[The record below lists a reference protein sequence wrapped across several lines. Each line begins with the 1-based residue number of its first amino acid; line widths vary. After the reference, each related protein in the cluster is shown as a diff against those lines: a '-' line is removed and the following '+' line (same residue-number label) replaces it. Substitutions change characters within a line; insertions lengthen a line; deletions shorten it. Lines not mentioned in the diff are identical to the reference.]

1 MNSVLAGS
9 WMRPW
14 LMVWI
19 WIVVAGVS
27 GCKPAILQ
35 APITPSPEPPP
46 PTAAPTQLPPTPTVT
61 PLPFWTAT
69 PESTPPPTAI
79 PTPTEPACW
88 LEGGQVDFAALQT
101 DLLRF
106 PLDVRVYTPPCY
118 AQEPGTRYPVL
129 YLIHGQSFTDD
140 QWDRLGV
147 DEHLDALIAAR
158 EVPPFLVVMPRD
170 REWTQSNQDPFGK
183 AFIEVLLPWVEANY
197 RTLPE
202 RKYRAVGGLS
212 RGAGWAVHFGL
223 QYWDVFGAIGGHS
236 LPVFWADVPLVKSWL
251 NAIPPESMPRIYLDI
266 GDQDRPEIL
275 ASATWFEELLA
286 KQGIVHEWHL
296 FIGYHDEAYWAAHVE
311 QYLRWYAEGFQ

>member
-1 MNSVLAGS
+1 
-9 WMRPW
+9 MRQW

-19 WIVVAGVS
+19 WIVAAGVS
-27 GCKPAILQ
+27 GCKPVIRQ
-35 APITPSPEPPP
+35 APITPSPEPSP
-46 PTAAPTQLPPTPTVT
+46 PTAAPTQLPPIPTAT
-61 PLPFWTAT
+61 LLPFWTAT
-69 PESTPPPTAI
+69 PESTPTPTAI

-88 LEGGQVDFAALQT
+88 LEGGQYDFAALQT

-106 PLDVRVYTPPCY
+106 PLDVRVYVPPCY
-118 AQEPGTRYPVL
+118 AQEPEMRYPVL

-212 RGAGWAVHFGL
+212 RGAGWAESASRFPPPSTAANTRVRSRPYESIAAPCRPVMMPFTWKVKPKSDCKAARL
-223 QYWDVFGAIGGHS
+223 RSSSRAKA
-236 LPVFWADVPLVKSWL
+236 LPTLPKPTRTSW
-251 NAIPPESMPRIYLDI
+251 
-266 GDQDRPEIL
+266 
-275 ASATWFEELLA
+275 
-286 KQGIVHEWHL
+286 EWRMKK
-296 FIGYHDEAYWAAHVE
+296 ISP
-311 QYLRWYAEGFQ
+311 